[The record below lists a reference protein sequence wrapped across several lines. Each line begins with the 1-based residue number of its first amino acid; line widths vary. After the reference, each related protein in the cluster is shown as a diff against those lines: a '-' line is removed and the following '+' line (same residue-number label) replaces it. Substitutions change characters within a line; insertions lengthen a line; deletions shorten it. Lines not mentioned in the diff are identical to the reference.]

1 MHSFTKPDTKNTEI
15 IVITD
20 RSGSMGNL
28 VNDVI
33 GGYNNFL
40 EEQKKIEGQARVTFV
55 QFDHEIEQLYEGKPL
70 SEAPLLTPVTYRPR
84 GSTALLDAIGRT
96 LTTQGERI
104 GKERWA
110 NLKVVVILTDGEEN
124 ASKEYTLE
132 KIRELSSQFETHG
145 YRFVYIGANQDSF
158 KAASNLGLKHVMA
171 ANFTADSKGTREA
184 YVNMSST
191 LSSYRTS

>member
-20 RSGSMGNL
+20 RSGSMGSL

-33 GGYNNFL
+33 GGYNSFL
-40 EEQKKIEGQARVTFV
+40 EEQKKVEGEARVTFV
-55 QFDHEIEQLYEGKPL
+55 QFDNEYEMLYEGKPL
-70 SEAPLLTPVTYRPR
+70 SEAPALTKETYVPR

-96 LTTQGERI
+96 LTTQGARI
-104 GKERWA
+104 GKENWA
-110 NLKVVVILTDGEEN
+110 NLKVVVIMTDGEEN
-124 ASKEYTLE
+124 ASKEFSIE
-132 KIRELSSQFETHG
+132 KIRELSSQFENHG

-171 ANFTADSKGTREA
+171 TNFVADSKGTREA
-184 YVNMSST
+184 YGIMGST